1 MFGSHFEGIP
11 SFLVRKA
18 WLQEPQAAETLS
30 PSEKTAGD
38 DLVVHL
44 ILSLPFFV
52 FPFIHSRILAHEMTP
67 PTFTV
72 ALLTTNTP

>member
-44 ILSLPFFV
+44 ILSPPLFLVFFL
-52 FPFIHSRILAHEMTP
+52 FTP
-67 PTFTV
+67 GFW
-72 ALLTTNTP
+72 LMR